1 MAPRKRISKIGSGKV
16 LLAVQRTDDHS
27 SRHSVSTETD
37 QSPAKLKKIQAPVAE
52 QPFVP
57 DPQEK
62 SCEAAKNGAMEVEP
76 TDRVVEPRSGEPLIN
91 SVMTNQRE
99 EANKLDCQRLQ
110 ELMIMINEN
119 PPPSWYLASQMWVMV
134 GNLEER
140 IEAYNLLKKHNEG
153 QDKEALSPPAEI

>member
-1 MAPRKRISKIGSGKV
+1 
-16 LLAVQRTDDHS
+16 
-27 SRHSVSTETD
+27 
-37 QSPAKLKKIQAPVAE
+37 
-52 QPFVP
+52 
-57 DPQEK
+57 
-62 SCEAAKNGAMEVEP
+62 MEVEP
-76 TDRVVEPRSGEPLIN
+76 TRSDIEPRSGEPLMN

-140 IEAYNLLKKHNEG
+140 IEAYNLLKKHNKG